1 MDARV
6 ESAHYLAAEDN
17 ERRLKDRIAM
27 VFKDDPRHLT
37 YHAVMSS
44 EQPLPKGSDAI
55 LHIEHVAKGTGAQ
68 CIIVD
73 TVQSILN
80 PSATNKNYDQTV
92 EEYDAL
98 RKLAHRLGLAIIVVH
113 HCKKS
118 SDVASAPLEKV
129 IGSIGITGTAET
141 ILVMEQ
147 LTGSKDCKLH
157 VTGKDV
163 EQCEKYLSWTGSGF
177 EIGDDVREAQLGSTQ
192 KLVLELIRESPRCT
206 QKYLVDTIG
215 KDQGQV
221 ARAIDR
227 LVEVGLVIKKEKT
240 LMAL

>member
-1 MDARV
+1 
-6 ESAHYLAAEDN
+6 
-17 ERRLKDRIAM
+17 
-27 VFKDDPRHLT
+27 
-37 YHAVMSS
+37 MSS
-44 EQPLPKGSDAI
+44 EQPLPRGDDA
-55 LHIEHVAKGTGAQ
+55 LMHIEQVARGTKSK

-80 PSATNKNYDQTV
+80 PSGTVKNYDSVV

-98 RKLAHRLGLAIIVVH
+98 RKLAHRLDIAIIVVH

-118 SDVASAPLEKV
+118 TDVASAPLEKV

-141 ILVMEQ
+141 IMVMEQ
-147 LTGSKDCKLH
+147 LPGSKDCKLH

-163 EQCEKYLSWTGSGF
+163 EQCEKHLAWNGHGF
-177 EIGDDVREAQLGSTQ
+177 EINDDAIAAQLGSTQ
-192 KLVLELIRESPRCT
+192 KLVLMLIHEAPRCT
-206 QKYLVDTIG
+206 QKYVVEAAG

-227 LVEVGLVIKKEKT
+227 LIELGLVVKKENR
-240 LMAL
+240 LMAQ